1 MVVFWQYVGGG
12 RKLSENNETIKE
24 INIIEKG
31 SGLKSFIRRI
41 CFISFGI
48 SAFSNPLGRLNLYN
62 IIFGI
67 VVGLFFG
74 WLFKKFLRGFLGLF
88 NSKFKKEKGKQVIR
102 NAVDNGMLF
111 LAPFAIMVLIA
122 TFYLRWSM
130 TSSFISAGIM
140 AVGTSSAIEIG
151 KSKGKQQIRNTIAT
165 SGVSFLFS
173 FIWTLSYQYL
183 VKAPA
188 LIEGGVNIIRAM
200 ISGGGGIL

>member
-1 MVVFWQYVGGG
+1 M
-12 RKLSENNETIKE
+12 SENNEAIKD
-24 INIIEKG
+24 IKTIEK
-31 SGLKSFIRRI
+31 SSSFKKLVRRI

-48 SAFSNPLGRLNLYN
+48 SAFSNPLERLNLYN
-62 IIFGI
+62 IFFGI
-67 VVGLFFG
+67 LVGLFFG

-102 NAVDNGMLF
+102 SAVDNGMLF

-122 TFYLRWSM
+122 TFYLKWSM

-151 KSKGKQQIRNTIAT
+151 KSKGKQEIRNTIAT
-165 SGVSFLFS
+165 SGVSFVFS

-183 VKAPA
+183 IKAPA
-188 LIEGGVNIIRAM
+188 FIEGGVNIIRSM